1 MPSRLFLRRKFS
13 AIQHWFLGWS
23 LAAADHQLWWWGCRE
38 FSRSSSSFSSFC
50 LFVLGSLKWSRVF
63 RPISAFFAAS
73 PHCEASIWQPNARK
87 HWWTMKLV
95 AVQRALCGKAG
106 AQTVGP
112 KEGRKFGRLLTCKLR
127 PHFWVRNLAH
137 FLGPQKAKTQTG
149 AAQYGQQG
157 QIRWYIC
164 FRQCKLAAAHVYDTV
179 YTNIILSYIISI
191 LAYVCIRI
199 YMYILNHYNINNGH
213 GSLRGDPDLGN
224 EWDTQMISNLF
235 KRVWICMD
243 QGYGSPVRP
252 GMDGNLTFWAAA
264 IYLILSTW
272 DLTFPAH
279 ANKFIRSCWE

>member
-1 MPSRLFLRRKFS
+1 
-13 AIQHWFLGWS
+13 
-23 LAAADHQLWWWGCRE
+23 
-38 FSRSSSSFSSFC
+38 
-50 LFVLGSLKWSRVF
+50 
-63 RPISAFFAAS
+63 
-73 PHCEASIWQPNARK
+73 
-87 HWWTMKLV
+87 MKLV

-106 AQTVGP
+106 AQTMGP
-112 KEGRKFGRLLTCKLR
+112 KEGRIFGRLLTCKLR
-127 PHFWVRNLAH
+127 PNFWVRNLAH

-224 EWDTQMISNLF
+224 E
-235 KRVWICMD
+235 
-243 QGYGSPVRP
+243 
-252 GMDGNLTFWAAA
+252 
-264 IYLILSTW
+264 
-272 DLTFPAH
+272 
-279 ANKFIRSCWE
+279 